1 MLVMN
6 CTAVVNQPKSM
17 SQNTNQSHHQ
27 EISYSRNLLQKMGG
41 NWHKHAQVKQTIN
54 EQSHPELA
62 FDETKDDFRADLL
75 PFKAHPDFLA
85 ASPEMQQKILS
96 AGWIAYNE
104 KTIDI
109 ESKVI
114 APACNHIIYKSVPG
128 VEDGISQE
136 IASET
141 LVDEA
146 YHVLLVVNA
155 CRITR
160 ERRGLEL
167 LRLPEFNLVSK
178 MQREQERYSQTWQK
192 TLIQVATAIVSEV
205 FISDYLDL
213 LSNDTTIQPFNRL
226 TVATH
231 KRDELAHSGIFKHLA
246 KCIYSE
252 LTQQQKDFFVEVLP
266 KPVLWF
272 ANVELNVWQAMLE
285 QIGFAKAESMI
296 TDCAAANEVN
306 LLRIDYCEL
315 ITLAQEMGIFDSQHG
330 IDSFAKAG
338 LFN

>member
-1 MLVMN
+1 MSVQSL
-6 CTAVVNQPKSM
+6 AYQPTKNIK
-17 SQNTNQSHHQ
+17 NTRKSHHQ

-41 NWHKHAQVKQTIN
+41 NWHQRAQVKTKIDQ
-54 EQSHPELA
+54 QSHPELI
-62 FDETKDDFRADLL
+62 FDATKDDFRIDLL
-75 PFKAHPDFLA
+75 PFKSHPDFLA
-85 ASPEMQQKILS
+85 APLEIQKKILS

-114 APACNHIIYKSVPG
+114 TPACNHIIYRNIPG
-128 VEDGISQE
+128 VDDGISQE

-146 YHVLLVVNA
+146 YHVLLVINA
-155 CRITR
+155 CRMTR
-160 ERRGLEL
+160 ENRGLQS
-167 LRLPEFNLVSK
+167 LRLPEFNLVRN
-178 MQREQERYSQTWQK
+178 MQIEQDCYAETWQK
-192 TLIQVATAIVSEV
+192 TLVQVATAIVSEV

-213 LSNDTTIQPFNRL
+213 LANDTTIQPFNRV

-231 KRDELAHSGIFKHLA
+231 KRDELAHAGIFKHLA

-252 LTQQQKDFFVEVLP
+252 LNQQQKEFFIEVLP

-272 ANVELNVWQAMLE
+272 ANVELRVWQAILE
-285 QIGFAKAESMI
+285 QIGFAKTESVI
-296 TDCAAANEVN
+296 ADCAATNEVN
-306 LLRIDYCEL
+306 LLRIDYTEL
-315 ITLAQEMGIFDSQHG
+315 IDLAQEMGILESQRG
-330 IDSFAKAG
+330 IDSFSKAG

>member
-1 MLVMN
+1 MSR
-6 CTAVVNQPKSM
+6 TAVINQPKTM
-17 SQNTNQSHHQ
+17 SNNTKHTHHQ
-27 EISYSRNLLQKMGG
+27 DISYSRNLLQKMGG
-41 NWHKHAQVKQTIN
+41 NWHKHAQVKQTLDD
-54 EQSHPELA
+54 PELT
-62 FDETKDDFRADLL
+62 FDPTKDDFRVDLL
-75 PFKAHPDFLA
+75 PFKSHPDFLA
-85 ASPEMQQKILS
+85 APQWMQQKILS

-114 APACNHIIYKSVPG
+114 APACNHIIYRNVPG
-128 VEDGISQE
+128 VEDGISQQ

-146 YHVLLVVNA
+146 YHVLLVINA

-160 ERRGLEL
+160 ERRGLES
-167 LRLPEFNLVSK
+167 LRLPQFNLVSK
-178 MQREQERYSQTWQK
+178 MEAEQDRYCQSWQK
-192 TLIQVATAIVSEV
+192 ILIQVATSIVSEV

-246 KCIYSE
+246 KCIYNE
-252 LTQQQKDFFVEVLP
+252 LTPEQKDFFVEVLP

-272 ANVELNVWQAMLE
+272 ANGELNVWQAMLE
-285 QIGFAKAESMI
+285 QIGFAHTDRVIA
-296 TDCAAANEVN
+296 DCAAANEVN
-306 LLRIDYCEL
+306 LLRIDYSEL
-315 ITLAQEMGIFDSQHG
+315 ITLAEEMGILDSQRG
-330 IDSFAKAG
+330 VDSFAQAG

>member
-1 MLVMN
+1 MN
-6 CTAVVNQPKSM
+6 CTAVFNQQINM
-17 SQNTNQSHHQ
+17 SNNADQSRRQ
-27 EISYSRNLLQKMGG
+27 EISYSRNLLEKMNV
-41 NWHKHAQVKQTIN
+41 NWHKHARVKQKIN
-54 EQSHPELA
+54 EQSNPELT
-62 FDETKDDFRADLL
+62 FDETISDFRTDLL

-85 ASPEMQQKILS
+85 APTQMQTKILS

-109 ESKVI
+109 EAKVI
-114 APACNHIIYKSVPG
+114 TPACNHIIYRSVPG
-128 VEDGISQE
+128 VEDGISQQ

-146 YHVLLVVNA
+146 YHILLVVNA
-155 CRITR
+155 CHITR
-160 ERRGLEL
+160 KRRGLES

-178 MQREQERYSQTWQK
+178 MQREQERYPETWQK

-231 KRDELAHSGIFKHLA
+231 KRDELSHSGIFKHLA

-252 LTQQQKDFFVEVLP
+252 LTQEQKDFFIEVLP

-272 ANVELNVWQAMLE
+272 ANVELNVWQTMLE
-285 QIGFAKAESMI
+285 QIGFVKAESMI
-296 TDCAAANEVN
+296 ADCAAANEVN
-306 LLRIDYCEL
+306 LLRIDYSEL
-315 ITLAQEMGIFDSQHG
+315 ITLASEMGILDSQRG
-330 IDSFAKAG
+330 VDSFAKAG